1 MNTVTTMN
9 TAVKT
14 ASVETVRDTA
24 PTFFASPVAA
34 NEDYSDVRMTLTE
47 LIEFVGLEERRDSI
61 IRRIKKLAEN
71 GVIRLPQIV
80 DFEKINNL
88 GLPITQSDYVF
99 EGKKGRIDSIVLVI
113 RSGKGDKAAELV
125 ERWDYLENELLKKEE
140 ENKSPF
146 PDASKMTEVDWIRK
160 ALTLAEEKEQ
170 LIHEKQ
176 QLVDL
181 HVRKAIDAHSLTRL
195 LGEKRGSTKVQ
206 MILKGLCA
214 AGVLERRLDA
224 SGKPCGYDLLP
235 PGYNFARMSAHGQI
249 EFTVD
254 VLPVLVELGLI
265 EEEQRATLKLPQPN
279 NARAIVNKTAAL
291 IRKNAGS
298 LEHFGI

>member
-14 ASVETVRDTA
+14 VRETTTA

-34 NEDYSDVRMTLTE
+34 NEDYSDVRMTLTD

-61 IRRIKKLAEN
+61 IRRIKKLAEH
-71 GVIRLPQIV
+71 GIIQLPQIV
-80 DFEKINNL
+80 EVKNHKN
-88 GLPITQSDYVF
+88 QSVDEYIF

-125 ERWDYLENELLKKEE
+125 ERWDYLENEFLKKEE

-146 PDASKMTEVDWIRK
+146 PDASKMTKLDWMREAVK
-160 ALTLAEEKEQ
+160 LEEEKEQ
-170 LIHEKQ
+170 LIHEKE

-181 HVRKAIDAHSLTRL
+181 HIRRAIDAHSLTRL
-195 LGEKRGSTKVQ
+195 LGEKRGSGKVQ
-206 MILKGLCA
+206 RILKGLCEA
-214 AGVLERRLDA
+214 KHIERRLDA
-224 SGKPCGYDLLP
+224 SGKPNGYDVLQP
-235 PGYNFARMSAHGQI
+235 AYMYARQSAHGQL

-254 VLPVLVELGLI
+254 VLPVLVKLGLI

-279 NARAIVNKTAAL
+279 NARAIVNKNAAL
-291 IRKNAGS
+291 IRQNVGS
-298 LEHFGI
+298 LAVFGI

>member
-1 MNTVTTMN
+1 MNTVTVMN
-9 TAVKT
+9 
-14 ASVETVRDTA
+14 TA

-34 NEDYSDVRMTLTE
+34 NEDYSDVRMTLRE
-47 LIEFVGLEERRDSI
+47 ISEFIGVRFDNIERSLHRLVNQGVVKLPPMEEVKNHRNQTV
-61 IRRIKKLAEN
+61 K
-71 GVIRLPQIV
+71 
-80 DFEKINNL
+80 
-88 GLPITQSDYVF
+88 DYVF
-99 EGKKGRIDSIVLVI
+99 SGKQGRLDSIVLIAQNVPEMT
-113 RSGKGDKAAELV
+113 RKLV

-140 ENKSPF
+140 ENQSPF
-146 PDASKMTEVDWIRK
+146 PDASKMTKLDWMREAVK
-160 ALTLAEEKEQ
+160 LEEEKEQ
-170 LIHEKQ
+170 LIQEKQ

-181 HVRKAIDAHSLTRL
+181 HIRKAIDAHSLTRL

-206 MILKGLCA
+206 MILKGLCT

-224 SGKPCGYDLLP
+224 SGKPNGYDLLP

-265 EEEQRATLKLPQPN
+265 EEEQRATLQLPQPN

-291 IRKNAGS
+291 IRQNVGS
-298 LEHFGI
+298 LEHFGV

>member
-1 MNTVTTMN
+1 MNTISVMN

-14 ASVETVRDTA
+14 ASV
-24 PTFFASPVAA
+24 SLVAA
-34 NEDYSDVRMTLTE
+34 NDSVEKELTMSSFQIAEFTGKKHKHVLRDIRVMYKELGIPQESNFGLVEKINGLGIVVKDPVCHLNEELCMTLVTGYSTPIRNRVIKEWKILKEENARLLTE
-47 LIEFVGLEERRDSI
+47 L
-61 IRRIKKLAEN
+61 AN
-71 GVIRLPQIV
+71 
-80 DFEKINNL
+80 
-88 GLPITQSDYVF
+88 
-99 EGKKGRIDSIVLVI
+99 
-113 RSGKGDKAAELV
+113 
-125 ERWDYLENELLKKEE
+125 KEA
-140 ENKSPF
+140 NPF
-146 PDASKMTEVDWIRK
+146 PDASKMTKLDWMREAVK
-160 ALTLAEEKEQ
+160 LEEEKEQ
-170 LIHEKQ
+170 LLQEKE

-279 NARAIVNKTAAL
+279 NARAIVNNTAAL
-291 IRKNAGS
+291 IRKNVGS

>member
-1 MNTVTTMN
+1 
-9 TAVKT
+9 
-14 ASVETVRDTA
+14 
-24 PTFFASPVAA
+24 
-34 NEDYSDVRMTLTE
+34 MTLTD

-61 IRRIKKLAEN
+61 IRRMETLAEN
-71 GVIRLPQIV
+71 GVIRFPQIV
-80 DFEKINNL
+80 KFEKINNL
-88 GLPITQSDYVF
+88 GLPVTRTDYVF

-146 PDASKMTEVDWIRK
+146 PDASKMTKLDWMREAVK
-160 ALTLAEEKEQ
+160 LEEKEQ
-170 LIHEKQ
+170 LLHEKK

-181 HVRKAIDAHSLTRL
+181 HIRKAIDAHSLTRL

-224 SGKPCGYDLLP
+224 SGKPNGYDLLP

-279 NARAIVNKTAAL
+279 NARAIVNNTAAL

-298 LEHFGI
+298 LEYFGI